1 MGLRIGALTFGGLSS
16 GIDST
21 EIIEKLLELERRPV
35 TLLETQKSDF
45 QEKLSI
51 LQDLNTR
58 VLTLRDRLRD
68 LDNMNLLGTD
78 LSVDE
83 EFSKFTATSSDKT
96 IVKAT
101 ATSAAQPGTFTIEI
115 KKLAQNERNVS
126 QGYTNPT
133 DTVGQG
139 TFSITLRQGTPDE
152 KTVDVTIDSTNDTL
166 EGFVSAVSDS
176 DPDIRAYL
184 LNDGTSTPHRIV
196 IEGTKTG
203 EDETLVLDTSGL
215 SGGTATPSFD
225 ETQTAQSARL
235 ILDPG
240 GNEVQVDS
248 ETNTF
253 SNMIPGLTLEA
264 VSVSTTAV
272 LIEIEADQ
280 DKIVAAIED
289 FVAAYNDVI
298 DIIEA
303 QAQVDSTTNRGGPLI
318 GDSTLLSLRRQL
330 STIVASQ
337 IGSGTIQAA
346 SEIGI
351 STSGTDGKLTLDEDE
366 LRGQLAK
373 DLDAV
378 SVFFAEA
385 GSLFD
390 QLRDVAHT
398 YVDPVDGL
406 LIARITGTNDTIADI
421 DKQISRAEE
430 RLVTFEE
437 NLVLQFGALETS
449 INRLQAQSN
458 FLNQFLL
465 LTLNT

>member
-1 MGLRIGALTFGGLSS
+1 M
-16 GIDST
+16 
-21 EIIEKLLELERRPV
+21 
-35 TLLETQKSDF
+35 
-45 QEKLSI
+45 
-51 LQDLNTR
+51 
-58 VLTLRDRLRD
+58 
-68 LDNMNLLGTD
+68 
-78 LSVDE
+78 
-83 EFSKFTATSSDKT
+83 
-96 IVKAT
+96 
-101 ATSAAQPGTFTIEI
+101 
-115 KKLAQNERNVS
+115 
-126 QGYTNPT
+126 
-133 DTVGQG
+133 
-139 TFSITLRQGTPDE
+139 
-152 KTVDVTIDSTNDTL
+152 TIDSTNDTL
-166 EGFVSAVSDS
+166 EGFVAAVSDS

-225 ETQTAQSARL
+225 ETQNAQSARL
-235 ILDPG
+235 FLDPG
-240 GNEVQVDS
+240 AKQVQVDS

-253 SNMIPGLTLEA
+253 SNMITGVTIEA
-264 VSVSTTAV
+264 VSVSKTAV
-272 LIEIEADQ
+272 LIEIKADE

-330 STIVASQ
+330 SSIIASQ
-337 IGSGTIQAA
+337 IGSGAIQAA

-378 SVFFAEA
+378 AVFFAGT

-390 QLRDVAHT
+390 QLRVVAHT

-449 INRLQAQSN
+449 ISRLQAQSN